1 MQQSKYPL
9 RTLCAWGY
17 FQQEMGVFPIAAL
30 EKRKPGRVLKMS
42 TKENL
47 AGWAFIGLNL
57 IGYLVFKLVPLIM
70 AGVLSFTKWNVAT
83 SLSNM
88 KFVGFSNFVR
98 MFQDPVFWDSF
109 WNTIIYSVAMVP
121 IAIFLSLIFAVIL
134 DKYVFGKGLLR
145 LAFYLPNISSMVAVS
160 IVWMILFIPSYG
172 MINQFLMSIGIS
184 NPPKWLMGESTS
196 LLSIIIV
203 GVWQRLGYNIIIIL
217 AGLQGVSQT
226 LYEAAE
232 IDGANGVQK
241 FFYITIPS
249 LSNTMFFLTMIS
261 FISSFQVFTPV
272 NVMTQGG
279 PGTSSSVLVYY
290 IYKSAFQNND
300 IGYASAMAWM
310 LFFLV
315 FTFSAVRMII
325 GRKKKD

>member
-1 MQQSKYPL
+1 
-9 RTLCAWGY
+9 
-17 FQQEMGVFPIAAL
+17 
-30 EKRKPGRVLKMS
+30 MS

-184 NPPKWLMGESTS
+184 NPPKWLMGEITS

-300 IGYASAMAWM
+300 IGYASSMAWM

>member
-1 MQQSKYPL
+1 
-9 RTLCAWGY
+9 
-17 FQQEMGVFPIAAL
+17 MGVIQIAAL
-30 EKRKPGRVLKMS
+30 EKRKRKASRMAR
-42 TKENL
+42 KENL

-57 IGYLVFKLVPLIM
+57 AGYLMFKLIPLIL
-70 AGVLSFTKWNVAT
+70 AGVLSFTKWNIAA
-83 SLSNM
+83 SLDTLQ
-88 KFVGFSNFVR
+88 FVGFANFTR
-98 MFQDPVFWDSF
+98 LFRDPVFWSSF
-109 WNTIIYSVAMVP
+109 WNTIVYSVAMVP
-121 IAIFLSLIFAVIL
+121 IAIALSLLLAVVL

-160 IVWMILFIPSYG
+160 VVWMILFLPSYG
-172 MINQFLMSIGIS
+172 PINQLLTAMGIS
-184 NPPKWLMGESTS
+184 NPPKWLNGASTS
-196 LLSIIIV
+196 LISIIIV
-203 GVWQRLGYNIIIIL
+203 GIWQRLGYNIIIIL

-232 IDGANGVQK
+232 IDGANARQK
-241 FFYITIPS
+241 FMYITIPS

-272 NVMTQGG
+272 QVMTQGG

-315 FTFSAVRMII
+315 FIFSAARMIFS
-325 GRKKKD
+325 RKKAD

>member
-1 MQQSKYPL
+1 
-9 RTLCAWGY
+9 
-17 FQQEMGVFPIAAL
+17 
-30 EKRKPGRVLKMS
+30 MS